1 MHFEQAAGHLLEVL
15 PTVQPAMRERAEIVL
30 RLHERTLVALPPR
43 TLSAPYYLTGLGVR
57 LFEDPA
63 MYFRA
68 YLSRSRLVEEYSI
81 QESHSHLR
89 AVDTQ
94 ELAEHLDAF
103 ILLTGDYDTV
113 ADVVRLRYAQILA
126 SSDYHLQ
133 MYAATALAAAGDS
146 GCLRLYDEAE
156 LSSSSS
162 VNKIACRHR
171 KAVALVKRFG
181 DPGRARGI
189 LEQVL
194 SDLDEGNESLLLTTN
209 ERRGLR
215 SLALNALGLVSV
227 RERSFQRAHTE
238 VLSALQEAK
247 LIADVAGETDGEL
260 ARYVAQE
267 HINLAQL
274 LAGAGDHRGAVETLE
289 QNVEFCADLA
299 PSYLGE
305 ARGTL
310 VGALYKSGSLKQAQ
324 LAHDRMEADVLGE
337 DLVPV

>member
-1 MHFEQAAGHLLEVL
+1 M
-15 PTVQPAMRERAEIVL
+15 
-30 RLHERTLVALPPR
+30 
-43 TLSAPYYLTGLGVR
+43 
-57 LFEDPA
+57 
-63 MYFRA
+63 
-68 YLSRSRLVEEYSI
+68 
-81 QESHSHLR
+81 
-89 AVDTQ
+89 
-94 ELAEHLDAF
+94 
-103 ILLTGDYDTV
+103 
-113 ADVVRLRYAQILA
+113 
-126 SSDYHLQ
+126 
-133 MYAATALAAAGDS
+133 
-146 GCLRLYDEAE
+146 
-156 LSSSSS
+156 
-162 VNKIACRHR
+162 
-171 KAVALVKRFG
+171 
-181 DPGRARGI
+181 
-189 LEQVL
+189 
-194 SDLDEGNESLLLTTN
+194 
-209 ERRGLR
+209 
-215 SLALNALGLVSV
+215 ALNALGLVSV

-310 VGALYKSGSLKQAQ
+310 AYALYKSGSLKQAQ